1 VRELRLSTVGAACAL
16 VAVAGFVAGIALM
29 ATNGVQVLIPETG
42 TDGAEWV
49 ADVQDAG
56 NWFVAGAWIMGL
68 AGLVGIVA
76 LVGFYDVLKHAGP
89 VSA

>member
-1 VRELRLSTVGAACAL
+1 MRPGRRRRHRRRHRADSNERRP
-16 VAVAGFVAGIALM
+16 
-29 ATNGVQVLIPETG
+29 GVDPETG